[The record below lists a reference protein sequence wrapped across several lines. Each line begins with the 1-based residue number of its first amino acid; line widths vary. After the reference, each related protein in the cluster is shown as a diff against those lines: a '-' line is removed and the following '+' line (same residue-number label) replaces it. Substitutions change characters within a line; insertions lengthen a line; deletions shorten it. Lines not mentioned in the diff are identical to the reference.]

1 MLDEQGIRA
10 RVGASENWRDAWKIG
25 IELADHPDGPS
36 DALALEAF
44 ERANR
49 LGLNVLADEE
59 AFIGM
64 KRREAR
70 IRFLRGDY
78 QGASNA
84 FVFWE
89 SNVKDG
95 LPLWAKLFRCAA
107 ILQQGYGPGF
117 YAKAPAMLFDALD
130 AVPVDDTEN
139 RVRRN
144 SILLTALSRWT
155 EAGTDTGAVLDPKES
170 LQRAVEWGLGQEDSV
185 RAFRDA
191 FAPDFELPEP
201 PPPIDPEVERLSGEL
216 ASAKEEL
223 GRAKSEV
230 KTLRE
235 RNKRQ
240 TETNR
245 DWSIRNMDLDRQ
257 ASELRTQNRLLR
269 DQIDDLRAKA
279 STKGK
284 ASSELKVLQ
293 AQVEELKAALK
304 VAEDECKGWSDES
317 VKSTQRAEVAEE
329 VIKKRDREIQ
339 KLQGTIQALESRNS
353 DLQWRLDH
361 ARVDSSREESTP
373 EAFDSTAEPDQ
384 RMVIEKALGRKKIL
398 VIGAF
403 EGMKNDI
410 LRTVGEFGF
419 REGDFRWE
427 TDYAKLPGKGIDPSS
442 SAFCGIIYGPAP
454 HSMSGKG
461 NENSLL
467 DVIRKGQGRGYPLL
481 AESVNSKGQ
490 LDASTTAFRNAFGKI
505 WQHLASAMT

>member
-1 MLDEQGIRA
+1 MLEEQDVRA
-10 RVGASENWRDAWKIG
+10 KVGAAETWRDAWKIG

-44 ERANR
+44 ERATR

-107 ILQQGYGPGF
+107 ILQQECGPGL
-117 YAKAPAMLFDALD
+117 YAKAPAMLFDTLE
-130 AVPVDDTEN
+130 AVPGDDTEN

-155 EAGTDTGAVLDPKES
+155 EAGPGMGAALDPKVP
-170 LQRAVEWGLGQEDSV
+170 LQRAVEWGLGLEDAV

-191 FAPDFELPEP
+191 FAPDFALPEP
-201 PPPIDPEVERLSGEL
+201 PPPLDPEVERLSDEL
-216 ASAKEEL
+216 ASAKEDL
-223 GRAKSEV
+223 GRTKAEL

-245 DWSIRNMDLDRQ
+245 NWSIRNKDLDRQ

-269 DQIDDLRAKA
+269 DQIDALRSISTTRGKSTAEVKA
-279 STKGK
+279 
-284 ASSELKVLQ
+284 LQ
-293 AQVEELKAALK
+293 GQVEELKAALK
-304 VAEDECKGWSDES
+304 LAEEERDGWSDES
-317 VKSTQRAEVAEE
+317 VKSTKRADDAEAL
-329 VIKKRDREIQ
+329 IAKRDREIQ
-339 KLQGTIQALESRNS
+339 KLQGLIQGLQSRNE

-361 ARVDSSREESTP
+361 ARIDSSSEGALP
-373 EAFDSTAEPDQ
+373 EDFGSEAEPDQ

-403 EGMKNDI
+403 EGKKNDI

-427 TDYAKLPGKGIDPSS
+427 TDYAKLPGKGIDPASS
-442 SAFCGIIYGPAP
+442 TFCGIIYGPAP

-461 NENSLL
+461 KENSLL

-490 LDASTTAFRNAFGKI
+490 LDTSTTAFRNAFGKI

>member
-1 MLDEQGIRA
+1 MLDTDEIREQIKA
-10 RVGASENWRDAWKIG
+10 ATDWRTAYKIG
-25 IELADHPDGPS
+25 IRLADNPAGPS
-36 DALALEAF
+36 DQLALEAF
-44 ERANR
+44 EKASQLQLTVFVDEDAF
-49 LGLNVLADEE
+49 LGMV
-59 AFIGM
+59 
-64 KRREAR
+64 RRQAR

-78 QGASNA
+78 VGATAALVLWGGN
-84 FVFWE
+84 E
-89 SNVKDG
+89 KEG
-95 LPLWAKLFRCAA
+95 LPIWGKLFQCAA
-107 ILQQGYGPGF
+107 NLQQGFGPGL
-117 YAKAPAMLFDALD
+117 YAQAPQMLFEVLD
-130 AVPVDDTEN
+130 AVSSEDTEN
-139 RVRRN
+139 IVRRN
-144 SILLTALSRWT
+144 AILLTAFSKWT
-155 EAGTDTGAVLDPKES
+155 EQGTQNTIHLDATIPLQHAVDY
-170 LQRAVEWGLGQEDSV
+170 GLGNEDVV
-185 RAFRDA
+185 RAFRAA

-269 DQIDDLRAKA
+269 DQIDDLRAKV

-339 KLQGTIQALESRNS
+339 KLQGTIQALESRNA
-353 DLQWRLDH
+353 DLQWRLDY

-403 EGMKNDI
+403 EGKKNDI

-427 TDYAKLPGKGIDPSS
+427 TDYTKLPGKGIDPSS
-442 SAFCGIIYGPAP
+442 SVFCGIIYGPAP

-490 LDASTTAFRNAFGKI
+490 LDASMTAFRNAFDKI

>member
-1 MLDEQGIRA
+1 MIDETSLKRKI
-10 RVGASENWRDAWKIG
+10 ASCSNWHLAFELGK
-25 IELADHPDGPS
+25 ELADHPEGGS
-36 DALALEAF
+36 DALALSAF
-44 ERANR
+44 KQARL
-49 LGLNVLADEE
+49 LGLNIHADGDSFVE
-59 AFIGM
+59 M
-64 KRREAR
+64 MRREAR
-70 IRFLRGDY
+70 ISYLRGDY
-78 QGASNA
+78 VRAENA
-84 FVFWE
+84 FVLWDSTKSE
-89 SNVKDG
+89 
-95 LPLWAKLFRCAA
+95 LPLWARLLRCATS
-107 ILQQGYGPGF
+107 LQCPHGPSL
-117 YAKAPAMLFDALD
+117 YALKPSDLFKEF
-130 AVPVDDTEN
+130 DTIPPGDREN
-139 RVRRN
+139 EARRN
-144 SILLTALSRWT
+144 AILLTALSKWT
-155 EAGTDTGAVLDPKES
+155 ELKGTKGFSLDPEQP
-170 LQRAVEWGLGQEDSV
+170 LRRAIAFGLEREDTV

-191 FAPDFELPEP
+191 FAPDFALPEP
-201 PPPIDPEVERLSGEL
+201 PPPLDPEVERLSGEL
-216 ASAKEEL
+216 ASAKEAL
-223 GRAKSEV
+223 GRTKAEL

-245 DWSIRNMDLDRQ
+245 DWSIRNKDLDRQ

-269 DQIDDLRAKA
+269 DQIDALRSISTTRGKSTGDVKA
-279 STKGK
+279 
-284 ASSELKVLQ
+284 LQ

-304 VAEDECKGWSDES
+304 LAEEERDGWSDDS
-317 VKSTQRAEVAEE
+317 VKSTKRAEAAEE

-339 KLQGTIQALESRNS
+339 KLQGTIQALESRNA

-361 ARVDSSREESTP
+361 ARVDSSPKESTL
-373 EAFDSTAEPDQ
+373 EDFDSTAEPDQ

-403 EGMKNDI
+403 ERMKNDI

-427 TDYAKLPGKGIDPSS
+427 TDYAKLPGKGIDPASS
-442 SAFCGIIYGPAP
+442 TFCGIIYGPAP